1 MKKIL
6 TLFVIVFFLFAGKIQ
21 AQTMFGNTALTLN
34 KGVVSLGVNADY
46 ATHINLLSTSVVA
59 LPQDLAY
66 FFHFGY
72 GTSSSTDMGI
82 NIGKAW
88 GKMYYGV
95 DFEKSLVKKGNL
107 HVSGTLG
114 GHYWNYAG
122 ADANIIASV
131 KINDVYLTS
140 GLDVDADI
148 RKMSDGSLVLY
159 FPAYV
164 PVVLEF
170 NPNNKM
176 ALTLEASVAINNRAF
191 TTVGAGVN
199 FYFK

>member
-1 MKKIL
+1 MKKI
-6 TLFVIVFFLFAGKIQ
+6 TLIIITTLFLFAGKSQ

-46 ATHINLLSTSVVA
+46 ATNLNLLTNSVVV
-59 LPQDLAY
+59 LPENLAY

-72 GTSSSTDMGI
+72 GTSSSTDMGV

-122 ADANIIASV
+122 ADADIIASV
-131 KINDVYLTS
+131 KINDFYLTS
-140 GLDVDADI
+140 GLDLDADI

-159 FPAYV
+159 FPTYV

-176 ALTLEASVAINNRAF
+176 ALTLEASIAINNRAF